1 MASPT
6 APNDPAATAAFSPI
20 VVDLGK
26 HGRKRV
32 KQLREG
38 RGKLM
43 AEIAQAVEELQ
54 AAGTVAPGSTPVV
67 VIVRQKPRKTAWP
80 LG

>member
-1 MASPT
+1 MPTPT
-6 APNDPAATAAFSPI
+6 APTDTAAASHI

-26 HGRKRV
+26 HPRKRV

-38 RGKLM
+38 RGRLM
-43 AEIAQAVEELQ
+43 AEVAHAVEELQ
-54 AAGTVAPGSTPVV
+54 AAGTLGPNATPVII
-67 VIVRQKPRKTAWP
+67 IVKQKRPKTAWP